1 MSLLQ
6 FPRSLAVADPAP
18 ASRTTLPRAPQ
29 TPEETGLSGTFLVEL
44 VAKTMFQL
52 GLTRLTELSNHL
64 CLAGTVVEA
73 VCQFMRRETLL
84 EVTRRGQHEADVQF
98 DLTQS
103 GRARAADWLAR
114 NSYVGPAPVPLDV
127 YTERVRAQ
135 SVTRQAITVD
145 QVRAAFADLV
155 VPASLI
161 DLLGTAVNSA
171 RPMLL
176 YGPAGSGKTYL
187 AEQLRR
193 LLVGPVAVPHA
204 ISVHGE
210 VIRVFDMQC
219 HRPLAD
225 DGPPR
230 AALDNRARPD
240 TRWVMCE
247 RPCVVSGGE
256 LTLEMLDLSFDAR
269 AGYYEAPPH
278 FKANNGIFIV
288 DDLGRQVIT
297 PRELMNRWVVP
308 MERRHDHLMLRNG
321 GKFTIPFDMV
331 LVFSSNLRPDQL
343 EDAAFLRR
351 LGHKIAVGAVSLGRL
366 RVDLRACLRR
376 TRASLRDPEPS
387 RRWSRVTIKP
397 QGRPLLACYPRDLLH
412 LVGQSRALPGG
423 RARALARADR
433 LGLAGL
439 FRQRGADRSSVGI
452 WESGMRSRGLL
463 MLLIAAVAGIG
474 RGVSRRRAWMQQP
487 GRRKE
492 PYRGGQCRDRARWA
506 HLARDGPH
514 GRLAPGQRAGRRLQR
529 RCAARGPGRHW
540 WRCNAAS
547 R

>member
-6 FPRSLAVADPAP
+6 FPRAP
-18 ASRTTLPRAPQ
+18 IGAEPVQSSRTGLPRAPQ
-29 TPEETGLSGTFLVEL
+29 SPEETGLSGTFLVEL

-73 VCQFMRRETLL
+73 VCQFMRRESLL

-98 DLTQS
+98 DLTQA

-127 YTERVRAQ
+127 YAERVRAQ
-135 SVTRQAITVD
+135 SVTRQVITVEH
-145 QVRAAFADLV
+145 VRAAFADLV
-155 VPASLI
+155 VPGKLV
-161 DLLGTAVNSA
+161 DLLGTAVNSG

-193 LLVGPVAVPHA
+193 LLVGTVAVPHA
-204 ISVHGE
+204 ITVHGE
-210 VIRVFDMQC
+210 VIRVFDAQC
-219 HRPLAD
+219 HRPAAD
-225 DGPPR
+225 DGSPR

-240 TRWVMCE
+240 TRWVLCE

-256 LTLEMLDLSFDAR
+256 LTLEMLDLSFDGR

-278 FKANNGIFIV
+278 FKANNGLFIV

-297 PRELMNRWVVP
+297 PRQLMNRWVVP

-351 LGHKIAVGAVSLGRL
+351 LGHKIAVDAVSLSEYAL
-366 RVDLRACLRR
+366 IFERAC
-376 TRASLRDPEPS
+376 AEFGIDSDPDTFTLLVQGYH
-387 RRWSRVTIKP
+387 RP
-397 QGRPLLACYPRDLLH
+397 QGRPLLASYPRDLLH
-412 LVGQSRALPGG
+412 LVASRARYLGVRARLSPELIDWAWQAYFANEALIEAASESG
-423 RARALARADR
+423 RA
-433 LGLAGL
+433 
-439 FRQRGADRSSVGI
+439 V
-452 WESGMRSRGLL
+452 
-463 MLLIAAVAGIG
+463 
-474 RGVSRRRAWMQQP
+474 
-487 GRRKE
+487 
-492 PYRGGQCRDRARWA
+492 
-506 HLARDGPH
+506 
-514 GRLAPGQRAGRRLQR
+514 
-529 RCAARGPGRHW
+529 
-540 WRCNAAS
+540 
-547 R
+547 